1 MTKGMHVCDQC
12 GKTFKEVKRIDFAY
26 STTTH
31 ADGTKEILTEPQ
43 TVSPCCEADFETFN
57 D

>member
-1 MTKGMHVCDQC
+1 MNVCDQC
-12 GKTFKEVKRIDFAY
+12 GEVFSEAKNIDFAY

-43 TVSPCCEADFETFN
+43 TVSPCCEAGFEAIN
-57 D
+57 E